1 MKALLLLIINIIM
14 TLAIMWG
21 IYKFILIKFM
31 ASISYQSYDNPIIT
45 IILILIVC
53 SVLRYILRR
62 N

>member
-1 MKALLLLIINIIM
+1 MKAVLLLIINIIM

-31 ASISYQSYDNPIIT
+31 ASISYQSYDNPIVT
-45 IILILIVC
+45 IILILIIC
-53 SVLRYILRR
+53 SVVRYLLRR

>member
-53 SVLRYILRR
+53 SVLRYMLRR